1 MRMAAVRQER
11 AVGNK
16 ARQVEQEGWLG
27 FEGLGVSGFVSEEGA
42 ARRGEGAEGE
52 EGRGDEDLTSA
63 GEIAMKTPRPS
74 AAFNLSTH

>member
-52 EGRGDEDLTSA
+52 EGRGDEA
-63 GEIAMKTPRPS
+63 PY
-74 AAFNLSTH
+74 LSRRDCNENPPAVRSI